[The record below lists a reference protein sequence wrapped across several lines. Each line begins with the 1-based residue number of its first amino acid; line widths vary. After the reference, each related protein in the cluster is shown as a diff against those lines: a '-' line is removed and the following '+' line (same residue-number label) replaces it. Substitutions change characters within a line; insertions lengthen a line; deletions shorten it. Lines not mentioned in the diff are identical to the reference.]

1 MSKTLVLDPGTTCHF
16 RPSQLG
22 SDYLACKIEGDP
34 LNLTA
39 FAKTVTIAERPPLC
53 SIDEYAHTHAQEC
66 RFHASNQTFG
76 CGCPELNNPMLQSA
90 YARSVKGF
98 VLDLAKSKTTITLT
112 FFASGGLKNECELI
126 SQILLEL
133 ESQNWTGKINLQF
146 VDPMYTVSKTQQ
158 VKNQSE
164 QLQQNNWGYIG
175 GAAVAGTV
183 GLGCIW
189 GGMKQE
195 EKRKKVFCYVLATL
209 FIGTAIALLTQ
220 IQSTENETKKRKVE
234 SLTISPDYMGAIKGM
249 MKTIR
254 DRQPPSIKLH
264 SSYFPKA
271 QVCIRD
277 GVSTDGLFGYD
288 IGDSFRDFLSLKDST
303 LNSMGQA
310 ILVGKEGSPG
320 KMGTPFFMRAQGG
333 SGQMHRLDWTRI

>member
-16 RPSQLG
+16 RPSQRE
-22 SDYLACKIEGDP
+22 SDFLTCTIESDP

-39 FAKTVTIAERPPLC
+39 FAKKVTIAERPPFC
-53 SIDEYAHTHAQEC
+53 SIDEYAHTHEKQC

-76 CGCPELNNPMLQSA
+76 CGCPELNNPVVKSS
-90 YARSVKGF
+90 YERSVTDL
-98 VLDLAKSKTTITLT
+98 VLGLAESKTTITLT

-126 SQILLEL
+126 SQILSEL
-133 ESQNWTGKINLQF
+133 ESQSWAGEINLQF
-146 VDPMYTVSKTQQ
+146 VDPMYTMSKTQQ
-158 VKNQSE
+158 VKNESE

-175 GAAVAGTV
+175 GAAVAGTI
-183 GLGCIW
+183 GLGFIW

-220 IQSTENETKKRKVE
+220 IQSSETEPKKRKVE
-234 SLTISPDYMGAIKGM
+234 SLAISPDYMGAIQGM

-264 SSYFPKA
+264 SSYFPTA

-277 GVSTDGLFGYD
+277 GMSTDGLFGYD
-288 IGDSFRDFLSLKDST
+288 IGDSFRDFLSLKGST
-303 LNSMGQA
+303 LNGVGQA

-320 KMGTPFFMRAQGG
+320 KMGTPFFMRAQGAT
-333 SGQMHRLDWTRI
+333 GQMRRLDWTRI